1 MLSQKAI
8 QEIETL
14 KARYPNFRSALMPAL
29 WIAQE
34 ENGYLSKDTL
44 REVADVMGLTPA
56 DVESVASFYSM
67 YNKQPVGKYMVEVCT
82 NIACSL
88 LGGQEL
94 ARHIEQRL
102 GVPIGENT
110 PDGLFTVKRVECMA
124 SCGGAPAIQVNGLYH
139 ENMTP
144 ERFDTL
150 VEELRGKENSTRRHG
165 DTEKGDREVSDS
177 ESDCCPSSFRPVGLC
192 ISVSPC

>member
-8 QEIETL
+8 QEIEAY
-14 KARYPNFRSALMPAL
+14 KARYPDPRSALMPAL
-29 WIAQE
+29 YVAQE
-34 ENGYLSKDTL
+34 ENGGYLSKDAL
-44 REVADVMGLTPA
+44 RDVAEVMDLTPA

-67 YNKQPVGKYMVEVCT
+67 YNKRPVGKYVIEVCT

-94 ARHIEQRL
+94 ARHIEKRL

-124 SCGGAPAIQVNGLYH
+124 ACGGAPAIQVNGLYH
-139 ENMTP
+139 ENMTA
-144 ERFDTL
+144 ERFDAL
-150 VEELRGKENSTRRHG
+150 VEELRRVEGG
-165 DTEKGDREVSDS
+165 ADA
-177 ESDCCPSSFRPVGLC
+177 
-192 ISVSPC
+192 

>member
-8 QEIETL
+8 QDIEAL

-29 WIAQE
+29 WVAQE
-34 ENGYLSKDTL
+34 ESGGYLSKAVL
-44 REVADVMGLTPA
+44 AEVAGVMGLTPA

-67 YNKQPVGKYMVEVCT
+67 YNKRPVGKYMIEVCT
-82 NIACSL
+82 NISCSL
-88 LGGQEL
+88 LGGQEM
-94 ARHIEQRL
+94 ARHIEERL

-124 SCGGAPAIQVNGLYH
+124 ACGGAPAIQVNGLYH

-144 ERFDTL
+144 ERFDQL
-150 VEELRGKENSTRRHG
+150 IEELRAAAQSGT
-165 DTEKGDREVSDS
+165 
-177 ESDCCPSSFRPVGLC
+177 
-192 ISVSPC
+192 

>member
-8 QEIETL
+8 QEIEAY
-14 KARYPNFRSALMPAL
+14 KARYPDPRSALMPAL
-29 WIAQE
+29 YVAQE
-34 ENGYLSKDTL
+34 ENGGYLSKDAL
-44 REVADVMGLTPA
+44 RDVAEVMDLTPA

-67 YNKQPVGKYMVEVCT
+67 YNKRPVGKYVIEACT

-94 ARHIEQRL
+94 ARHIEKRL

-124 SCGGAPAIQVNGLYH
+124 ACGGAPAIQVNGLYH
-139 ENMTP
+139 ENMTA
-144 ERFDTL
+144 ERFDAL
-150 VEELRGKENSTRRHG
+150 VEELRRVEGG
-165 DTEKGDREVSDS
+165 ADA
-177 ESDCCPSSFRPVGLC
+177 
-192 ISVSPC
+192 